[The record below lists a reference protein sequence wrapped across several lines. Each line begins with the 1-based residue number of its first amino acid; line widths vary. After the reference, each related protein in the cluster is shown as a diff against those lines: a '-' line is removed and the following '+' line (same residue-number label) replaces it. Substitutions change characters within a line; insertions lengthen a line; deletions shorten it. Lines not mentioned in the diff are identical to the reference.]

1 MKKTKE
7 TLNLLE
13 NELDDLLFSTQMAN
27 NKQSDIMNS
36 YAINSK
42 VNINNYSEKQWE
54 DDPEFLSNTIAMLSY
69 EIKNLSEVK
78 ESWLQQCDNQK
89 SIIQS
94 LRQEICVLKSQNN
107 DYKTKI
113 QSLTSSLSKSTKI
126 QSQITS
132 KLHLAQESLNQSHA
146 KFDSELKN
154 LHQTHL
160 QELSDLKSELSSCQ
174 KQLEISNKAEEIT
187 EIVQKLSILLLSRS
201 DSSHLSPN
209 QQYLFKSLFGNT
221 ATEIYKAKIEEMEK
235 EIEKLKKEGNHIDYL
250 D

>member
-1 MKKTKE
+1 
-7 TLNLLE
+7 
-13 NELDDLLFSTQMAN
+13 MAN

-36 YAINSK
+36 YAINSI

-154 LHQTHL
+154 LYQTHL

-201 DSSHLSPN
+201 DSSHLSPS

-221 ATEIYKAKIEEMEK
+221 ATEIYKVKIEEMEK